1 MEIISREQAV
11 LNLIIKYRDNP
22 GEVSLESTLKEIR
35 KYWPQVEDFKIQHWG
50 VWNLTPA
57 SEINLLNKYFPEV
70 TVKKGESYVLEVD
83 CKTLSM
89 RYVNFEEVYKR
100 LKETTMLGI

>member
-1 MEIISREQAV
+1 M
-11 LNLIIKYRDNP
+11 LNLILKYQDNP
-22 GEVSLESTLKEIR
+22 DEISLENILKEIR
-35 KYWPQVEDFKIQHWG
+35 EYCPQVEDFKIQHWG
-50 VWNLTPA
+50 FWNLTPP
-57 SEINLLNKYFPEV
+57 SEMNLLKKSFPEV
-70 TVKKGESYVLEVD
+70 MVKKGESYVLEVD

>member
-35 KYWPQVEDFKIQHWG
+35 KYWPQVEDFKIQH
-50 VWNLTPA
+50 
-57 SEINLLNKYFPEV
+57 
-70 TVKKGESYVLEVD
+70 
-83 CKTLSM
+83 
-89 RYVNFEEVYKR
+89 
-100 LKETTMLGI
+100 